1 MNSKLYQIA
10 PSHVTIRPTFK
21 IICIFYYYDG
31 ITALH
36 LACFHVKEEM
46 VKFLLTKKA
55 DPLIPGGDNEQFPL
69 HMVCTKQ
76 TGAALAILLNIL
88 KVSGKDARMHKDK
101 NGAIPL
107 LLAAECGNHG
117 ICRELATQQ
126 TQEQTEYLHPVSG
139 DAAIHVSTRKK
150 DITTVKKEG
159 QAPLHIASQNG
170 DVAMAKVFF
179 HAKANPNIQDNEHRT
194 PLHIAAQAGSTSI
207 VDFLTDKF
215 KASVFERTKDGS
227 TLIHIAS
234 ENGHPETAM
243 VFLRKGVPLHMPN
256 KAGARCIHIAAQRG
270 HVEVVRALLM
280 KGENV
285 DTKTNDNH
293 TALHIAVKHC
303 KPLVVEL
310 LLGYGAQVHIKA
322 GETSE
327 TPLHI
332 AARVQNGEKCAEMLL
347 KSGTDVNSAQLNGET
362 ALHFSAR
369 YGHLKTTRLLLDDGA
384 LPTKRTNEG
393 LTPLH
398 MAINNCRYEVVREL
412 LDLMESRNDREASEK
427 LVNQQ
432 TLDGKTSIH
441 YAAAITKE
449 QCSYENEDIEM
460 IQLLLAY
467 KGNVN
472 LQTTKTFE
480 TPLHFCAQ
488 GGNVSVLKEIVNHM
502 DPHQLQISM
511 NKQAKNG
518 MSSLMMACEKGH
530 LETVTLLLQ
539 HHARVDVFDENGRMA
554 LHLAAENGHWAVID
568 VLLAHK
574 AFVNAKS
581 KSGVTPLHLAAM
593 KGYSSLVMLLVEK
606 FHAVIDALTIKKRT
620 PLHCAAETGQLEV
633 CKMLLDMKADT
644 NATDVY
650 GQTPL
655 HLGAENDHS
664 DVVKLFLYHSPEL
677 STMANTKGFTCAHIA
692 AMKGSVGVM
701 KELMKFNMNI
711 VTTAKTKVA
720 DSTTLHLAAEGGH
733 ADVVKAL
740 LEAGAAPDIENSD
753 GLTAIHL
760 AARYGHVGVLDALR
774 TAMNT
779 AITSKKTGFTA
790 LHVAANYGQTE
801 FVREMLTEVPATCKS
816 EAPLTDPN
824 SDAELT
830 PLHLAAKSGYESVV
844 RLLLNSDGVQA
855 DARTT
860 VTGMTPLH
868 FAAQGGHVPV
878 VGLLLSKSTSQLHIK
893 DSFGRTGLHLA
904 TEKGHYDMVALL
916 IGQGAEINA
925 ADNNGWT
932 ALHYTAKAGF
942 LNVVKLLCD
951 SGALPSSE
959 TKDAKIPLCLAAA
972 SNHYDVLN
980 YLVHKDHSTESLLE
994 DKNRLVLGARAA
1006 ANEKSYIPA
1015 WSGFNCLVSTTKV
1028 PVAVIRY
1035 LPFINANPSDYSTIY
1050 TTLLKL
1056 VSIAKALGQGRI
1068 LVTADLA
1075 IYSKAQQILWT
1086 RPDAIA
1092 DMITM
1097 RLGGMMAFIASI
1109 DKLFGD
1115 GGLYNLLTESN
1126 VYATSTVTQM
1136 FLGKQYSRGMRGIRL
1151 VHEGMYQQ
1159 FLRSAEQFANEH
1171 RLPWFSEDIIRFV
1184 NELEDSF
1191 RLKDRHACT
1200 AICQEAE
1207 SKISSNV
1214 IETIEAFR
1222 KAGREQSTTFCYWD
1236 TFLEMGDILLRLT
1249 RADREANLSMHLD
1262 AVMKAIPFFF
1272 LAGRVNC
1279 ARTVYV
1285 AEMKELDTKDPNM
1298 FNHMKSGGFVV
1309 KRAEDKMFN
1318 CVPTDQAL
1326 EPTINREAKT
1336 QGGIIGFTSRKG
1348 ALLRWLLTRHV
1359 TGEYSE
1365 AFKDICVNHGFS
1377 LFHDELGNARMQ
1389 QDRKDATNIKEFIQ
1403 SQCQNPFDLDNIPS
1417 TLVNITTGQ
1426 VATPE
1431 VEKSLI
1437 GATEK
1442 CQKATD
1448 ELFAERIDKRSSG
1461 SFWDPLPRCP
1471 VVTFSSKKKA
1481 LSYDKDRKL
1490 IIDTEILFRRLLSVS
1505 KNCEVD
1511 MRSVLSFELA
1521 AVPPSLFHDD
1531 GSMRKTTKAELTKK
1545 LEESCTNVITELP
1558 EILPSCSSVYI
1569 N

>member
-1 MNSKLYQIA
+1 MVYRLRYGWMLALLVRIAGATLTYLKLQPKLRLCKALPGIHVFTGCDYTSFCIRKGKKRPLKIAEENYSFLDAFAALATGEVDRAACEALEEYTSKLYGA
-10 PSHVTIRPTFK
+10 
-21 IICIFYYYDG
+21 
-31 ITALH
+31 
-36 LACFHVKEEM
+36 
-46 VKFLLTKKA
+46 
-55 DPLIPGGDNEQFPL
+55 
-69 HMVCTKQ
+69 KQ
-76 TGAALAILLNIL
+76 TLPLN
-88 KVSGKDARMHKDK
+88 KHRYQ
-101 NGAIPL
+101 
-107 LLAAECGNHG
+107 C
-117 ICRELATQQ
+117 
-126 TQEQTEYLHPVSG
+126 
-139 DAAIHVSTRKK
+139 
-150 DITTVKKEG
+150 
-159 QAPLHIASQNG
+159 SQ
-170 DVAMAKVFF
+170 KY
-179 HAKANPNIQDNEHRT
+179 
-194 PLHIAAQAGSTSI
+194 GSLFGT
-207 VDFLTDKF
+207 
-215 KASVFERTKDGS
+215 
-227 TLIHIAS
+227 
-234 ENGHPETAM
+234 
-243 VFLRKGVPLHMPN
+243 
-256 KAGARCIHIAAQRG
+256 
-270 HVEVVRALLM
+270 
-280 KGENV
+280 
-285 DTKTNDNH
+285 
-293 TALHIAVKHC
+293 
-303 KPLVVEL
+303 
-310 LLGYGAQVHIKA
+310 
-322 GETSE
+322 
-327 TPLHI
+327 
-332 AARVQNGEKCAEMLL
+332 LL
-347 KSGTDVNSAQLNGET
+347 KPECHEL
-362 ALHFSAR
+362 FF
-369 YGHLKTTRLLLDDGA
+369 LKLYICG
-384 LPTKRTNEG
+384 KQ
-393 LTPLH
+393 
-398 MAINNCRYEVVREL
+398 VV
-412 LDLMESRNDREASEK
+412 
-427 LVNQQ
+427 
-432 TLDGKTSIH
+432 T
-441 YAAAITKE
+441 
-449 QCSYENEDIEM
+449 
-460 IQLLLAY
+460 
-467 KGNVN
+467 
-472 LQTTKTFE
+472 
-480 TPLHFCAQ
+480 
-488 GGNVSVLKEIVNHM
+488 
-502 DPHQLQISM
+502 
-511 NKQAKNG
+511 
-518 MSSLMMACEKGH
+518 
-530 LETVTLLLQ
+530 
-539 HHARVDVFDENGRMA
+539 
-554 LHLAAENGHWAVID
+554 
-568 VLLAHK
+568 
-574 AFVNAKS
+574 
-581 KSGVTPLHLAAM
+581 
-593 KGYSSLVMLLVEK
+593 
-606 FHAVIDALTIKKRT
+606 
-620 PLHCAAETGQLEV
+620 
-633 CKMLLDMKADT
+633 
-644 NATDVY
+644 
-650 GQTPL
+650 
-655 HLGAENDHS
+655 
-664 DVVKLFLYHSPEL
+664 
-677 STMANTKGFTCAHIA
+677 
-692 AMKGSVGVM
+692 
-701 KELMKFNMNI
+701 
-711 VTTAKTKVA
+711 
-720 DSTTLHLAAEGGH
+720 
-733 ADVVKAL
+733 
-740 LEAGAAPDIENSD
+740 
-753 GLTAIHL
+753 
-760 AARYGHVGVLDALR
+760 
-774 TAMNT
+774 
-779 AITSKKTGFTA
+779 
-790 LHVAANYGQTE
+790 
-801 FVREMLTEVPATCKS
+801 
-816 EAPLTDPN
+816 
-824 SDAELT
+824 
-830 PLHLAAKSGYESVV
+830 
-844 RLLLNSDGVQA
+844 
-855 DARTT
+855 
-860 VTGMTPLH
+860 
-868 FAAQGGHVPV
+868 
-878 VGLLLSKSTSQLHIK
+878 
-893 DSFGRTGLHLA
+893 
-904 TEKGHYDMVALL
+904 
-916 IGQGAEINA
+916 
-925 ADNNGWT
+925 
-932 ALHYTAKAGF
+932 
-942 LNVVKLLCD
+942 
-951 SGALPSSE
+951 
-959 TKDAKIPLCLAAA
+959 
-972 SNHYDVLN
+972 
-980 YLVHKDHSTESLLE
+980 
-994 DKNRLVLGARAA
+994 RLVLGARAA

-1377 LFHDELGNARMQ
+1377 LFYDELGNARMQ

-1403 SQCQNPFDLDNIPS
+1403 SRCQNPFDLDNIPS

-1545 LEESCTNVITELP
+1545 LEESCTNCMLLLAVIQLVQCSELENAKHTKRCRRISVIS
-1558 EILPSCSSVYI
+1558 EICSSFMKLTPMCALNRQDNLFESKMNAELLI
-1569 N
+1569 NQLLKDDTFRFQFCVTVRCIHIEAQRDHVEVVRALLMKGENVDTKTNDGSTLIHIASENGHPETAMVFLRKGVPLHMPNKAGARCIHIAAQRGHVEVVRALLMKGENVDTKTNDNHTALHIAVKHCKPLVVELLLGYGAQVHIKAGETSETPLHIAARVQNGEKCAEMLLKSGTDVNSAQLEGLTPLHMAINNCRYEVVRELLDLMESRNDREASEKLNGMSSLMMACEKGHLETVTLLLQHHARVDVFDENGRMALHLAAENGHWAVIDVLLAHKAFVNAKSKSGVTPLHLAAMKGYSSLVMLLVEKFHAVIDALTIKKRTPLHCAAETGQLEVCKMLLDMKADTNATDVVISLISIAL

>member
-1 MNSKLYQIA
+1 MVYRLRYGWMLALLVRIAGATLTYLKLQPKLRLCKALPGIHVFTGCDYTSFCIRKGKKRPLKIAEENYSFLDAFAALATGEVDRAACEALEEYTSKLYGA
-10 PSHVTIRPTFK
+10 
-21 IICIFYYYDG
+21 
-31 ITALH
+31 
-36 LACFHVKEEM
+36 
-46 VKFLLTKKA
+46 
-55 DPLIPGGDNEQFPL
+55 
-69 HMVCTKQ
+69 KQ
-76 TGAALAILLNIL
+76 TLPLN
-88 KVSGKDARMHKDK
+88 KHRYQ
-101 NGAIPL
+101 
-107 LLAAECGNHG
+107 C
-117 ICRELATQQ
+117 
-126 TQEQTEYLHPVSG
+126 
-139 DAAIHVSTRKK
+139 
-150 DITTVKKEG
+150 
-159 QAPLHIASQNG
+159 SQ
-170 DVAMAKVFF
+170 KY
-179 HAKANPNIQDNEHRT
+179 
-194 PLHIAAQAGSTSI
+194 GSLFGT
-207 VDFLTDKF
+207 
-215 KASVFERTKDGS
+215 
-227 TLIHIAS
+227 
-234 ENGHPETAM
+234 
-243 VFLRKGVPLHMPN
+243 
-256 KAGARCIHIAAQRG
+256 
-270 HVEVVRALLM
+270 
-280 KGENV
+280 
-285 DTKTNDNH
+285 
-293 TALHIAVKHC
+293 
-303 KPLVVEL
+303 
-310 LLGYGAQVHIKA
+310 
-322 GETSE
+322 
-327 TPLHI
+327 
-332 AARVQNGEKCAEMLL
+332 LL
-347 KSGTDVNSAQLNGET
+347 KPECHEL
-362 ALHFSAR
+362 FF
-369 YGHLKTTRLLLDDGA
+369 LKLYICG
-384 LPTKRTNEG
+384 KQ
-393 LTPLH
+393 
-398 MAINNCRYEVVREL
+398 VV
-412 LDLMESRNDREASEK
+412 
-427 LVNQQ
+427 
-432 TLDGKTSIH
+432 T
-441 YAAAITKE
+441 
-449 QCSYENEDIEM
+449 
-460 IQLLLAY
+460 
-467 KGNVN
+467 
-472 LQTTKTFE
+472 
-480 TPLHFCAQ
+480 
-488 GGNVSVLKEIVNHM
+488 
-502 DPHQLQISM
+502 
-511 NKQAKNG
+511 
-518 MSSLMMACEKGH
+518 
-530 LETVTLLLQ
+530 
-539 HHARVDVFDENGRMA
+539 
-554 LHLAAENGHWAVID
+554 
-568 VLLAHK
+568 
-574 AFVNAKS
+574 
-581 KSGVTPLHLAAM
+581 
-593 KGYSSLVMLLVEK
+593 
-606 FHAVIDALTIKKRT
+606 
-620 PLHCAAETGQLEV
+620 
-633 CKMLLDMKADT
+633 
-644 NATDVY
+644 
-650 GQTPL
+650 
-655 HLGAENDHS
+655 
-664 DVVKLFLYHSPEL
+664 
-677 STMANTKGFTCAHIA
+677 
-692 AMKGSVGVM
+692 
-701 KELMKFNMNI
+701 
-711 VTTAKTKVA
+711 
-720 DSTTLHLAAEGGH
+720 
-733 ADVVKAL
+733 
-740 LEAGAAPDIENSD
+740 
-753 GLTAIHL
+753 
-760 AARYGHVGVLDALR
+760 
-774 TAMNT
+774 
-779 AITSKKTGFTA
+779 
-790 LHVAANYGQTE
+790 
-801 FVREMLTEVPATCKS
+801 
-816 EAPLTDPN
+816 
-824 SDAELT
+824 
-830 PLHLAAKSGYESVV
+830 
-844 RLLLNSDGVQA
+844 
-855 DARTT
+855 
-860 VTGMTPLH
+860 
-868 FAAQGGHVPV
+868 
-878 VGLLLSKSTSQLHIK
+878 
-893 DSFGRTGLHLA
+893 
-904 TEKGHYDMVALL
+904 
-916 IGQGAEINA
+916 
-925 ADNNGWT
+925 
-932 ALHYTAKAGF
+932 
-942 LNVVKLLCD
+942 
-951 SGALPSSE
+951 
-959 TKDAKIPLCLAAA
+959 
-972 SNHYDVLN
+972 
-980 YLVHKDHSTESLLE
+980 
-994 DKNRLVLGARAA
+994 RLVLGARAA

-1377 LFHDELGNARMQ
+1377 LFYDELGNARMQ

-1403 SQCQNPFDLDNIPS
+1403 SRCQNPFDLDNIPS

>member
-1 MNSKLYQIA
+1 MYYGFHRQYYL
-10 PSHVTIRPTFK
+10 FE
-21 IICIFYYYDG
+21 FYAYHCGRDG

-150 DITTVKKEG
+150 DITTVKVFLEAKQNVNFKNKEG

-170 DVAMAKVFF
+170 DVAMAKLFF

-215 KASVFERTKDGS
+215 KASVFERTKVSRTHVIFKSFKLFPSYLFFGILKKLILILKKMLITCVKSNDTTNTVEDLKFVRILQNDLNCYIAPSGFLVPKYPITDTGS
-227 TLIHIAS
+227 FS
-234 ENGHPETAM
+234 
-243 VFLRKGVPLHMPN
+243 
-256 KAGARCIHIAAQRG
+256 
-270 HVEVVRALLM
+270 
-280 KGENV
+280 
-285 DTKTNDNH
+285 
-293 TALHIAVKHC
+293 
-303 KPLVVEL
+303 
-310 LLGYGAQVHIKA
+310 
-322 GETSE
+322 
-327 TPLHI
+327 
-332 AARVQNGEKCAEMLL
+332 LL
-347 KSGTDVNSAQLNGET
+347 KLFPLRVYGKKRPLKIAEENYSFLDAFAALATGE
-362 ALHFSAR
+362 
-369 YGHLKTTRLLLDDGA
+369 
-384 LPTKRTNEG
+384 
-393 LTPLH
+393 
-398 MAINNCRYEVVREL
+398 V
-412 LDLMESRNDREASEK
+412 DRA
-427 LVNQQ
+427 
-432 TLDGKTSIH
+432 
-441 YAAAITKE
+441 
-449 QCSYENEDIEM
+449 
-460 IQLLLAY
+460 
-467 KGNVN
+467 
-472 LQTTKTFE
+472 
-480 TPLHFCAQ
+480 
-488 GGNVSVLKEIVNHM
+488 
-502 DPHQLQISM
+502 
-511 NKQAKNG
+511 
-518 MSSLMMACEKGH
+518 ACEA
-530 LETVTLLLQ
+530 LE
-539 HHARVDVFDENGRMA
+539 E
-554 LHLAAENGHWAVID
+554 
-568 VLLAHK
+568 
-574 AFVNAKS
+574 
-581 KSGVTPLHLAAM
+581 
-593 KGYSSLVMLLVEK
+593 Y
-606 FHAVIDALTIKKRT
+606 
-620 PLHCAAETGQLEV
+620 
-633 CKMLLDMKADT
+633 
-644 NATDVY
+644 
-650 GQTPL
+650 
-655 HLGAENDHS
+655 
-664 DVVKLFLYHSPEL
+664 
-677 STMANTKGFTCAHIA
+677 
-692 AMKGSVGVM
+692 
-701 KELMKFNMNI
+701 
-711 VTTAKTKVA
+711 
-720 DSTTLHLAAEGGH
+720 
-733 ADVVKAL
+733 
-740 LEAGAAPDIENSD
+740 
-753 GLTAIHL
+753 
-760 AARYGHVGVLDALR
+760 
-774 TAMNT
+774 
-779 AITSKKTGFTA
+779 TSK
-790 LHVAANYGQTE
+790 LQ
-801 FVREMLTEVPATCKS
+801 
-816 EAPLTDPN
+816 
-824 SDAELT
+824 
-830 PLHLAAKSGYESVV
+830 VV
-844 RLLLNSDGVQA
+844 
-855 DARTT
+855 T
-860 VTGMTPLH
+860 
-868 FAAQGGHVPV
+868 
-878 VGLLLSKSTSQLHIK
+878 
-893 DSFGRTGLHLA
+893 
-904 TEKGHYDMVALL
+904 
-916 IGQGAEINA
+916 
-925 ADNNGWT
+925 
-932 ALHYTAKAGF
+932 
-942 LNVVKLLCD
+942 
-951 SGALPSSE
+951 
-959 TKDAKIPLCLAAA
+959 
-972 SNHYDVLN
+972 
-980 YLVHKDHSTESLLE
+980 
-994 DKNRLVLGARAA
+994 RLVLGARAA

-1377 LFHDELGNARMQ
+1377 LFYDELGNARMQ

-1403 SQCQNPFDLDNIPS
+1403 SRCQNPFDLDNIPS

>member
-1 MNSKLYQIA
+1 MYYGFHRQYYL
-10 PSHVTIRPTFK
+10 FE
-21 IICIFYYYDG
+21 FYAYHCGRDG

-150 DITTVKKEG
+150 DITTVKVFLEAKQNVNFKNKEG

-170 DVAMAKVFF
+170 DVAMAKLFF

-215 KASVFERTKDGS
+215 KASVFERTKGKKRP
-227 TLIHIAS
+227 LKIAE
-234 ENGHPETAM
+234 ENYS
-243 VFLRKGVPLHMPN
+243 FLD
-256 KAGARCIHIAAQRG
+256 AFAALATG
-270 HVEVVRALLM
+270 EVDRA
-280 KGENV
+280 
-285 DTKTNDNH
+285 
-293 TALHIAVKHC
+293 
-303 KPLVVEL
+303 
-310 LLGYGAQVHIKA
+310 
-322 GETSE
+322 
-327 TPLHI
+327 
-332 AARVQNGEKCAEMLL
+332 
-347 KSGTDVNSAQLNGET
+347 
-362 ALHFSAR
+362 
-369 YGHLKTTRLLLDDGA
+369 
-384 LPTKRTNEG
+384 
-393 LTPLH
+393 
-398 MAINNCRYEVVREL
+398 
-412 LDLMESRNDREASEK
+412 
-427 LVNQQ
+427 
-432 TLDGKTSIH
+432 
-441 YAAAITKE
+441 
-449 QCSYENEDIEM
+449 
-460 IQLLLAY
+460 
-467 KGNVN
+467 
-472 LQTTKTFE
+472 
-480 TPLHFCAQ
+480 
-488 GGNVSVLKEIVNHM
+488 
-502 DPHQLQISM
+502 
-511 NKQAKNG
+511 
-518 MSSLMMACEKGH
+518 ACEA
-530 LETVTLLLQ
+530 LE
-539 HHARVDVFDENGRMA
+539 E
-554 LHLAAENGHWAVID
+554 
-568 VLLAHK
+568 
-574 AFVNAKS
+574 
-581 KSGVTPLHLAAM
+581 
-593 KGYSSLVMLLVEK
+593 Y
-606 FHAVIDALTIKKRT
+606 
-620 PLHCAAETGQLEV
+620 
-633 CKMLLDMKADT
+633 
-644 NATDVY
+644 
-650 GQTPL
+650 
-655 HLGAENDHS
+655 
-664 DVVKLFLYHSPEL
+664 
-677 STMANTKGFTCAHIA
+677 
-692 AMKGSVGVM
+692 
-701 KELMKFNMNI
+701 
-711 VTTAKTKVA
+711 
-720 DSTTLHLAAEGGH
+720 
-733 ADVVKAL
+733 
-740 LEAGAAPDIENSD
+740 
-753 GLTAIHL
+753 
-760 AARYGHVGVLDALR
+760 
-774 TAMNT
+774 
-779 AITSKKTGFTA
+779 TSK
-790 LHVAANYGQTE
+790 LQ
-801 FVREMLTEVPATCKS
+801 
-816 EAPLTDPN
+816 
-824 SDAELT
+824 
-830 PLHLAAKSGYESVV
+830 VV
-844 RLLLNSDGVQA
+844 
-855 DARTT
+855 T
-860 VTGMTPLH
+860 
-868 FAAQGGHVPV
+868 
-878 VGLLLSKSTSQLHIK
+878 
-893 DSFGRTGLHLA
+893 
-904 TEKGHYDMVALL
+904 
-916 IGQGAEINA
+916 
-925 ADNNGWT
+925 
-932 ALHYTAKAGF
+932 
-942 LNVVKLLCD
+942 
-951 SGALPSSE
+951 
-959 TKDAKIPLCLAAA
+959 
-972 SNHYDVLN
+972 
-980 YLVHKDHSTESLLE
+980 
-994 DKNRLVLGARAA
+994 RLVLGARAA

-1377 LFHDELGNARMQ
+1377 LFYDELGNARMQ

-1403 SQCQNPFDLDNIPS
+1403 SRCQNPFDLDNIPS

-1545 LEESCTNVITELP
+1545 LEESCTNVRCIHIEAQRDHVEVVRALLMKGENVDTKTNDGSTLIHIASENGHPETAMVFLRKGVPLHMPNKAGARCIHIAAQRGHVEVVRALLMKGENVDTKTNDNHTALHIAVKHCKPLVVELLLGYGAQVHIKAGETSETP
-1558 EILPSCSSVYI
+1558 LHIAARVQNGEKCAEMLLKSGTDVNSAQLNGETALHFSARYGHFENDEVVVRRWSSS
-1569 N
+1569 NKANK